1 MTKNEEARAKRRLDA
16 LAKSEVNIHE
26 RLHSLRGEFDL
37 ISKMLDRVAMAK
49 RPRILSGGAGMS
61 AHAGLV
67 PLKLPRGVIDL
78 VAHRKDRGPR

>member
-1 MTKNEEARAKRRLDA
+1 MTKKEEDRAKRRLD
-16 LAKSEVNIHE
+16 EQNIHE

-49 RPRILSGGAGMS
+49 RPRILSS
-61 AHAGLV
+61 AGLTANSGLT
-67 PLKLPRGVIDL
+67 PLRLPHNIVDL